1 MLKKFLFILFSVSIF
16 SCGSGDPIP
25 PGVLSREKME
35 KVLTQIHLTQAV
47 RQQKLIQQQP
57 VTDTTFNEVFKNEQV
72 TQEQFDNSMKFYTS
86 HPALLDQVYDEVISE
101 LTRMQREEL
110 KKK

>member
-1 MLKKFLFILFSVSIF
+1 MFKKFLLVVLSIPFF
-16 SCGSGDPIP
+16 SCGGGDAIP
-25 PGVLSREKME
+25 SDVLSKEKME
-35 KVLTQIHLTQAV
+35 RVLTQIHLTQAT
-47 RQQKLIQQQP
+47 RQQKLIEQQP
-57 VTDTTFNEVFKNEQV
+57 VTDTTFNEVFKKEAI
-72 TQEQFDNSMKFYTS
+72 TKEQFDNSMRFYTS